1 MRPSI
6 TETGR
11 RGEGFGQKDQ
21 ALRDISGFVEKSF
34 LRGARICIGL
44 CVKNVCSRYFRSV
57 LLYPIESC
65 IFYDVFDFKKRACT
79 LRCMGEERVTPA
91 SGLSSGED
99 PAEPVATDPI
109 PVRLDEMA
117 RQIADLRSRLELHSE
132 LASTPPKESSYL
144 LGTIL
149 DLKETIGRLDERI
162 DNQGKML
169 SERIDNQGKMLS
181 ERIENQGKTLSDL
194 SGHVVG
200 LESKLDEQVWALR
213 NVMLSKVQFWMGIGL
228 LITVIL
234 GLAGIYLS
242 TMPKP

>member
-1 MRPSI
+1 
-6 TETGR
+6 
-11 RGEGFGQKDQ
+11 
-21 ALRDISGFVEKSF
+21 
-34 LRGARICIGL
+34 
-44 CVKNVCSRYFRSV
+44 
-57 LLYPIESC
+57 
-65 IFYDVFDFKKRACT
+65 
-79 LRCMGEERVTPA
+79 MGEERVTPA

>member
-1 MRPSI
+1 
-6 TETGR
+6 
-11 RGEGFGQKDQ
+11 
-21 ALRDISGFVEKSF
+21 
-34 LRGARICIGL
+34 
-44 CVKNVCSRYFRSV
+44 
-57 LLYPIESC
+57 
-65 IFYDVFDFKKRACT
+65 
-79 LRCMGEERVTPA
+79 MGEERVTPA

-169 SERIDNQGKMLS
+169 SERI
-181 ERIENQGKTLSDL
+181 ENQGKTLSDL

-200 LESKLDEQVWALR
+200 FESKLDEQVWAVR